1 MNKQFLQSKIIQV
14 LEEAQQAATKA
25 ALQAHATATNKESV
39 AENKYDTFGLEASY
53 LAHGQAKRV
62 AEYEEALLAY
72 KSLGVISF
80 NADSAIALGSL
91 VQLEDEEGMTQCLFL
106 GPSAGGLKFDFEDKE
121 ITLIT
126 TSSPLGEALIG
137 RCAGDEVEMKLAGK
151 NRFYEVVAIY

>member
-1 MNKQFLQSKIIQV
+1 MNKQLLQAKIIQT
-14 LEEAQQAATKA
+14 LEKAQQGATKA
-25 ALQAHATATNKESV
+25 ALQAHATATNKECV

-62 AEYEEALLAY
+62 AEYDAALLAY

-80 NADSAIALGSL
+80 NEESEIELGSL
-91 VQLEDEEGMTQCLFL
+91 VQLEDEECATQCLFL
-106 GPSAGGLKFDFEDKE
+106 GPSAGGLKFEYEDKE

-137 RCAGDEVEMKLAGK
+137 RCIGDEVEMKLAGK
-151 NRFYEVVAIY
+151 NRLYEIVAIY